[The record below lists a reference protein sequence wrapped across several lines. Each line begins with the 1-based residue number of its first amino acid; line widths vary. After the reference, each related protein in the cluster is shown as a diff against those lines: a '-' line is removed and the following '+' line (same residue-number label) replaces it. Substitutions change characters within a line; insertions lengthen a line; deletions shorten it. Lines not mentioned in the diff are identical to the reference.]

1 MRCIISG
8 RVTPDV
14 LDRADFIMGIVPTS
28 YVTNGLSSPPAS
40 QMTTDVHPIDPQL
53 GEAGEIARD
62 YTLVQQA
69 DALIVVGRNPHLVGL
84 AQMYGLPI
92 HQE

>member
-8 RVTPDV
+8 RVTADV
-14 LDRADFIMGIVPTS
+14 LERADLIAGIVPTR
-28 YVTNGLSSPPAS
+28 YVTNGATRTDLP
-40 QMTTDVHPIDPQL
+40 TDVYPIDPKL

-62 YTLVQQA
+62 YTLCQNA
-69 DALIVVGRNPHLVGL
+69 DALIVVGRNPHLVGV
-84 AQMYGLPI
+84 AAMYGLPT

>member
-1 MRCIISG
+1 MRTIISG

-14 LDRADFIMGIVPTS
+14 LDRADFIMGIVPTRF
-28 YVTNGLSSPPAS
+28 VTNGATRTDLP
-40 QMTTDVHPIDPQL
+40 TDVYPIDPKL

-62 YTLVQQA
+62 YSLVQQA

-84 AQMYGLPI
+84 ARMYGLLV

>member
-1 MRCIISG
+1 VRTIISG

-14 LDRADFIMGIVPTS
+14 LDRADFIMGIVPTRF
-28 YVTNGLSSPPAS
+28 VTNGATRTDLP
-40 QMTTDVHPIDPQL
+40 TDVYPIDPKL

-62 YTLVQQA
+62 YSLVQQA

-84 AQMYGLPI
+84 ARMYGLLV

>member
-14 LDRADFIMGIVPTS
+14 LDRADFIMGIVPTRF
-28 YVTNGLSSPPAS
+28 VTNGTAR
-40 QMTTDVHPIDPQL
+40 TDLPTDIYPIDPKL
-53 GEAGEIARD
+53 GEAGETARN
-62 YTLVQQA
+62 YTLCQNA
-69 DALIVVGRNPHLVGL
+69 DAAIIVGRNLHLASL
-84 AQMYGLPI
+84 AAMYGLPV